1 MNPVTPYPE
10 CLRERKRDF
19 IHQQQERS
27 NGVKAEI
34 INTGTELFLN
44 ELTNVNLSYLSN
56 QLIKIG
62 WEPIFH
68 TTVPDNIDHLVT
80 SIHTALKRVRL
91 VIITG
96 GLGPTADD
104 LTRFAVAVATKRE
117 LSFNKSAYKTVQS
130 FFKKL
135 GRPIAPL
142 NRIQAE
148 IPKGAKVLPNNIG
161 TAPGFLI
168 KINDKTIVALPGV
181 PLEMKDMF
189 KRHLIPMLNK
199 NANKQRLAIS
209 PKYILFGI
217 TESHLQDIINK
228 LELPSEITVSM
239 TFANNG
245 VISLRFIVK
254 GKTPLENELLLSSTE
269 NIIKASL
276 GKLIFG
282 QDDDTLEG
290 VVADMLIKNKI
301 SLGLAESCTGGLIC
315 HHLTNVPGISKSLRE
330 GLVCYSDES
339 KIKRLG
345 IPRQLIK
352 KYGAVSPEVAKL
364 MARNITRQEK
374 TDLGL
379 GITGIAGPSGGTKT
393 KPVGL
398 VYIALHS
405 RNSRMAVPRHSRAS
419 KRRMADEVLK
429 YQFNGPRIMVKE
441 RASATALNLIR
452 LRLLEL

>member
-1 MNPVTPYPE
+1 M
-10 CLRERKRDF
+10 
-19 IHQQQERS
+19 
-27 NGVKAEI
+27 KAEI

-44 ELTNVNLSYLSN
+44 ELTNINLSYLSN

-68 TTVPDNIDHLVT
+68 TTVPDNIDYLVT
-80 SIHTALKRVRL
+80 AIHTALKRARL

-104 LTRFAVAVATKRE
+104 LTRFAVAVAAKRE
-117 LSFNKSAYKTVQS
+117 LSFNKSAYQTVQS
-130 FFKKL
+130 FFRKL
-135 GRPIAPL
+135 GKPISPL

-148 IPKGAKVLPNNIG
+148 IPKGAKVLPNRIG
-161 TAPGFLI
+161 TAPGFLL
-168 KINDKTIVALPGV
+168 KLGDRMIVAMPGM
-181 PLEMKDMF
+181 PQEMKDMF
-189 KRHLIPMLNK
+189 KLQLMPMLRFAT
-199 NANKQRLAIS
+199 NANKQSIAIS
-209 PKYILFGI
+209 PKFLIFGI
-217 TESHLQDIINK
+217 TESHLQDKINQ
-228 LELPSEITVSM
+228 LELPPEIIVSM

-254 GKTPLENELLLSSTE
+254 GKHTEEKELLLDSTE
-269 NIIKASL
+269 DIIRASL

-301 SLGLAESCTGGLIC
+301 TIGIAESATGGLIC
-315 HHLTNVPGISKSLRE
+315 HHLTNVPGISKSLCE
-330 GLVCYSDES
+330 GVVCYSNES

-345 IPRQLIK
+345 IPRQVIN

-364 MARNITRQEK
+364 MARNITHQEK

-379 GITGIAGPSGGTKT
+379 GITGIAGPGGGTKT

-398 VYIALHS
+398 VYIGIHS
-405 RNSRMAVPRHSRAS
+405 RKSRI
-419 KRRMADEVLK
+419 ADEVLK
-429 YQFNGPRIMVKE
+429 YQFNGPRLMVKE